1 VLAVILTVIVAVG
14 VGVAIERRSNAAAH
28 CVRHLA
34 LQTMLWVLVP
44 FVAYVNVARVHLS
57 VDAGLSIAIAG
68 AAFVTGGALIGLLG
82 RGPLALERP
91 VAGAAIVATIQ
102 ANTAYLGLPLCAAL
116 FTHAEL
122 TQAVAFDAL
131 ISLPMF
137 AFGSYS
143 VGAWFG
149 HAPERGLRDRVRVT
163 LTRNPLLAALIAGL
177 LVPDAWAPHALVT
190 PSRIAVFALLPL
202 GFLIVGVTLADEAQD
217 GTLRIPPP
225 LTAPIASVI
234 VLRMLFPVTVLALVG
249 LLLLDVPAPFLL
261 LAAMPTGVNT
271 LLVAHA
277 TELDLSL
284 TAASITWT
292 TAIVLPVVAVLDLA
306 GVLG

>member
-28 CVRHLA
+28 RVRQLA
-34 LQTMLWVLVP
+34 LQTMLWALVP
-44 FVAYVNVARVHLS
+44 FVAYVNIARLQLS
-57 VDAGLSIAIAG
+57 VDAGLSVAIGG
-68 AAFVTGGALIGLLG
+68 AAFVAGGALMALLG

-91 VAGAAIVATIQ
+91 VAGAAIVATVQ

-116 FTHAEL
+116 FTHAEF

-143 VGAWFG
+143 VGAMYG
-149 HAPERGLRDRVRVT
+149 HAPRTGVWSRVRAA
-163 LTRNPLLAALIAGL
+163 LTRNPVLPALIAGL

-190 PSRIAVFALLPL
+190 PSKVAVFALLPL
-202 GFLIVGVTLADEAQD
+202 GFLIVGVTLADEAKD
-217 GTLRIPPP
+217 GTLRVPPP
-225 LTAPIASVI
+225 LTAPVAAVI
-234 VLRMLFPVTVLALVG
+234 CLRMLLPVAVLALAG
-249 LLLLDVPAPFLL
+249 ALGLDVPAPFLL

-271 LLVAHA
+271 LVVAHA
-277 TELDLSL
+277 TGLDLRL
-284 TAASITWT
+284 IATSIVWT
-292 TAIVLPVVAVLDLA
+292 TTLVLPVVAVLDVV